1 VSTRPH
7 FSIAGIPVRVEPV
20 FFVIAAL
27 FGLQYAD
34 IDEVLVLVW
43 IGVTFVSIL
52 VHELG
57 HGLALKLFGQPSSIV
72 LHGFGGVTL
81 SRRRLPKARSVFV
94 SVAGSGIALLALWI
108 PAEAIEGSDWY
119 WEQDLWLRGAITF
132 TAFAN
137 LWWSVANLLP
147 IRPLD
152 GGNVVVELFGL
163 PAARRVSLV
172 VAVAAGVWAFTHE
185 QQFAG
190 FFALFLAFTNY
201 QEIAAERG
209 GRDLSAFDIDGPE
222 PPPGRGSG
230 TSS

>member
-1 VSTRPH
+1 MFMPQPGGRAQFRV
-7 FSIAGIPVRVEPV
+7 AGIPVRVEPI

-27 FGLQYAD
+27 FGLRYAE
-34 IDEVLVLVW
+34 IDSILVLVW

-57 HGLALKLFGQPSSIV
+57 HGLVLKAFGHPSSIV

-81 SRRRLPKARSVFV
+81 SQRRLSRSRSVMV
-94 SVAGSGIALLALWI
+94 SLAGSVVALALLWI
-108 PAEAIEGSDWY
+108 PAELVEGSDWY
-119 WEQDLWLRGAITF
+119 WDQDLWVRGAITF

-152 GGNVVVELFGL
+152 GGNVVSELFGL

-172 VAVAAGVWAFTHE
+172 VAGAAGVWAVTND
-185 QQFAG
+185 QPYAG
-190 FFALFLAFTNY
+190 FFALYLAY
-201 QEIAAERG
+201 LSYVEIKGEA
-209 GRDLSAFDIDGPE
+209 GP
-222 PPPGRGSG
+222 
-230 TSS
+230 